1 MNGLARPAVLADVA
15 ELSGVSLSTVS
26 RVLTGRTPVHPVT
39 RDRVERAVAELDYR
53 PNAAAQALVSGRST
67 MVAVLAAN
75 TLRWGFAATLQ
86 GIEEA
91 ARAAGYTVMIA
102 VAESDNPNGTYPR
115 GRLGRHT

>member
-53 PNAAAQALVSGRST
+53 PNAAAQALVTGRST

-91 ARAAGYTVMIA
+91 ARAAGCTVMIA